1 VTDPIGIFEG
11 LNAEQREAV
20 QHTEGPLLI
29 LAGAGSGKTR
39 TLTHRIAHL
48 IASGR
53 ARPWEI
59 LAVTFTNK
67 AAREM
72 RERVE
77 ALLGEAAESMWVSTF
92 HSTCARIL
100 RREIGHIGYE
110 RSFAIYDDT
119 DSLAA
124 IKRVL
129 GALGLSERSFP
140 PRAVRAQI
148 DRLKNR
154 GLLPADLAGEPSL
167 HGERTAEIYQR
178 YQTELRRANALDFGD
193 LLVLSVRLFQ
203 NHPAVLDYYQR
214 RWPYI
219 LVDEYQ
225 DTNPVQYQLLR
236 LLAATSPNLCVVGD
250 EDQSIYRF
258 READIRNILGFEKD
272 FPGARIV
279 RLERNYR
286 STQPILD
293 AASAVVQNNVERKG
307 KRLYTDREGGEPLR
321 LYQAADD
328 RGEAAYAVGELLR
341 QRERG
346 VPLREM
352 AIFYRTHAQSR
363 VLEEELLKYD
373 LPYVVVGGTR
383 FYDRAE
389 VKDALAYLQALRN
402 PDNTEALL
410 RIINRPA
417 RGIGKA
423 TVTQLLELADQRDVS
438 FYGALRLA
446 LDEGLL
452 RPAAARRVTA
462 FAELLEGLRV
472 QVDGS
477 SVAELLARLLD
488 RTGYIR
494 LLEEEG
500 SIEAEARLE
509 NLRELT
515 SAAEE
520 FERTNAGGG
529 PLGEEVA
536 LLDLFLEQI
545 TLLSQADELTDAEER
560 ISLMT
565 VHVAK
570 GLEFDSVVM
579 VGMEEGLFPH
589 FGSLSDPAALEEERR
604 LCYVGMTRARD
615 VLYLTNATMRR
626 LHGGVRYNPPSR
638 FLAEVPAELASGS
651 ARARGSASALG
662 SAGSRGLPR
671 APATSAPEPVSQTRV
686 DFSDG
691 QWEPDEVPPLGPG
704 TRVEHPVFGAGSIEA
719 VAGSGRG
726 TKIRVRFDRAGLKT
740 IVLRYAQLR
749 LLS

>member
-1 VTDPIGIFEG
+1 VSDPGTIFEG
-11 LNAEQREAV
+11 LNAEQRQAV
-20 QHTEGPLLI
+20 EHTEGPLLI

-77 ALLGEAAESMWVSTF
+77 ALLGQAAESMWVSTF

-100 RREIGHIGYE
+100 RREIGHLGYE
-110 RSFAIYDDT
+110 RSFAIYDDA

-236 LLAATSPNLCVVGD
+236 LLAAASPNLCVVGD
-250 EDQSIYRF
+250 EDQSIYGF

-328 RGEAAYAVGELLR
+328 RAEAAYAVGELLR
-341 QRERG
+341 RRERG

-423 TVTQLLELADQRDVS
+423 TVAQLLELADQRDVS

-452 RPAAARRVTA
+452 RPAAARRATA
-462 FAELLEGLRV
+462 FAELLEGLRA
-472 QVDGS
+472 QVDGN
-477 SVAELLARLLD
+477 SVAELLARVLD

-494 LLEEEG
+494 LLEEEA

-520 FERTNAGGG
+520 FERTNAGAD
-529 PLGEEVA
+529 PLAPEGVG

-545 TLLSQADELTDAEER
+545 TLLSQADELSDARER

-589 FGSLSDPAALEEERR
+589 FASLSDPTALEEERR
-604 LCYVGMTRARD
+604 LCYVGMTRAREA
-615 VLYLTNATMRR
+615 LYLTNATMRR

-651 ARARGSASALG
+651 AGARGPVRRPASG
-662 SAGSRGLPR
+662 TPDPGLER
-671 APATSAPEPVSQTRV
+671 RV
-686 DFSDG
+686 DFSEG
-691 QWEPDEVPPLGPG
+691 QWEPDEVPPLAPG
-704 TRVEHPVFGAGSIEA
+704 TRVAHPVFGAGSILE
-719 VAGSGRG
+719 VSGSGKG